1 MTKIKLSA
9 EELNMIQA
17 LRSQKA
23 LEESA
28 AIANSNNGA
37 NNQKVAEDKPKRK
50 YTPHPLFVVLRK
62 ARKLFSTQVTKDVES
77 KKQCIQI
84 SLESFDDL
92 YPDRLR
98 FELDFRAER
107 DRLTDSKKFCDA
119 CHAIGMDPKCVAD
132 HTVFEG
138 RSLVEAVLRYGIQTL
153 GERIRMFSEPLWE
166 DTMNLYPE
174 ETEQES
180 AQQQNVEPLQEGS
193 NE

>member
-1 MTKIKLSA
+1 MKKITVNA

-23 LEESA
+23 QREGA
-28 AIANSNNGA
+28 AIANSNDGA

-50 YTPHPLFVVLRK
+50 YTPHPLLVVLRK
-62 ARKLFSTQVTKDVES
+62 ARKLFSTQVKKDVES
-77 KKQCIQI
+77 KKECIKL
-84 SLESFDDL
+84 SLQSYDDL

-119 CHAIGMDPKCVAD
+119 CQAIGMDPKCVAD
-132 HTVFEG
+132 HIVFEG
-138 RSLVEAVLRYGIQTL
+138 RSLVDAVLRYGIQTV

-180 AQQQNVEPLQEGS
+180 AQQQNVEPHQEA
-193 NE
+193 NDE

>member
-1 MTKIKLSA
+1 MKKITVNA

-23 LEESA
+23 QREGA
-28 AIANSNNGA
+28 ANTNSNDGA

-50 YTPHPLFVVLRK
+50 YAPHPLFVVLRK
-62 ARKLFSTQVTKDVES
+62 ARKIFCTQVKKDVES
-77 KKQCIQI
+77 KKECIQI
-84 SLESFDDL
+84 ALGSFDDL

-119 CHAIGMDPKCVAD
+119 CQAIGMDPKCVAD

-174 ETEQES
+174 DIEQDS
-180 AQQQNVEPLQEGS
+180 AQQQKVGPQQEDS